1 MSYRLAFSSWGDEEI
16 NALQRVISSGQFT
29 MGKEVKELELEFSKY
44 FGSKHCV
51 MVNSGSSANL
61 IAIGALIYSGR
72 LNRGDEVIVPAV
84 SWSTTYHPLQQYGL
98 KVKFIDIDLDTLN
111 YDMDALEKAIN
122 ENTKMIFIVNLLGNN
137 NHFDKLLELAKI
149 NNLIVIEDNCESM
162 GSEFNNKKS
171 GTFGMMGTFSS
182 FFSHHISTMEGG
194 YVLTDDDELYEILK
208 SLRAHGW
215 TREVKDG
222 YDFFPNRKDD
232 FYDKFD
238 FVLPGYNLRPL
249 ELEAAIGKV
258 QLSKLEK
265 IIQFRVNNAE
275 YFLSKAKNYR
285 EFKTQLEVGKSS
297 WFGFSII
304 LTGWLD
310 GKRKILVD
318 FLENNSIDT
327 RPIVAGNFTKNS
339 CIKYYDHEIFRQLKN
354 ADYLHENGFFIGNN
368 GKDLIHEIDYFFET
382 VDKFY
387 EIYYEQR

>member
-1 MSYRLAFSSWGDEEI
+1 MSYKLAFSSWDKEEI
-16 NALQRVISSGQFT
+16 NAMQRVISSGKFT
-29 MGKEVKELELEFSKY
+29 MGKEVKELEIKFSKY
-44 FGSKHCV
+44 FSSKHCV

-72 LNRGDEVIVPAV
+72 LSRGDEVIVPAV

-122 ENTKMIFIVNLLGNN
+122 KNTKMILIVNLLGNN
-137 NHFDKLLELAKI
+137 NHFDKLLELANI

-171 GTFGMMGTFSS
+171 GTFGLMGTFSS

-258 QLSKLEK
+258 QLSKLEE
-265 IIQFRVNNAE
+265 IIKFRVSNAQH
-275 YFLSKAKNYR
+275 FLSKAKKYK
-285 EFKTQLEVGKSS
+285 EFNTQLEVGNSS

-304 LTGWLD
+304 LKGWLE

-318 FLENNSIDT
+318 FLENYNIET
-327 RPIVAGNFTKNS
+327 RPIVAGNFTKNT
-339 CIKYYDHEIFRQLKN
+339 CIKYYDYEIFGNLKN

-368 GKDLIHEIDYFFET
+368 GTDLKNEIDYFFSMI
-382 VDKFY
+382 DIFY
-387 EIYYEQR
+387 EANYE